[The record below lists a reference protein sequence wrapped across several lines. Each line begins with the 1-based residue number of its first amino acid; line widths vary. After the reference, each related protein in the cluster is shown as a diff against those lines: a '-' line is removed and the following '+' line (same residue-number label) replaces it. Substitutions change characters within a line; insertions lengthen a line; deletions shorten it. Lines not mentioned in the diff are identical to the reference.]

1 MTQRNTDE
9 PVVVGPGDPSARG
22 TPEIDRPFASDPGT
36 FYAVSQVR
44 LDDRQRVSE
53 VVWSQ
58 VDSVSNRRLTDETR
72 APVADV
78 VGVIYNGDSVFAV
91 FHGQDGH
98 VPRQR
103 FMVAEHDDGN
113 RSIVLEG
120 VAGSASDLGAMSRIE
135 G

>member
-1 MTQRNTDE
+1 M
-9 PVVVGPGDPSARG
+9 
-22 TPEIDRPFASDPGT
+22 DRPFASNAGT
-36 FYAVSQVR
+36 FYAVLQVR

-58 VDSVSNRRLTDETR
+58 IDVVSNRRMTDETR

-78 VGVIYNGDSVFAV
+78 VGVISNGDPVFAV
-91 FHGQDGH
+91 FRGRDGH

-103 FMVAEHDDGN
+103 FVVAAHDDGS

-120 VAGSASDLGAMSRIE
+120 VAGSASDLGAVSRIE
-135 G
+135 A